1 MRARGFVGRA
11 AELSELTRSVGGKER
26 VVVVTGPAG
35 VGKSRLVETWAE
47 EHEVSRA
54 DLGAAR
60 DLEDALRRIGAAL
73 RLRFGP
79 EEDIRGAEAR
89 VAQALASRPDTV
101 LFIDDADAVVEV
113 LDAALGRLHRAA
125 PSAVFV
131 VTSRR
136 SVLTVPHRTLALGPL
151 PRDEAVTLL
160 VERARRVRP
169 DFEVSDAQRASVDLL
184 VERVDALPLG
194 LELLAPRLRLLS
206 PAQLLS
212 RLEGTAGPRDA
223 LDQALDRSFELLSPW
238 ERDAL
243 AQCTVSRD
251 GFYLDAAEAFVDLSA
266 HRGAPDVL
274 TVLESLVDQSLLR
287 TTTIPE
293 LPDDV
298 RLRFFGAVWERAKRE
313 LDPEASRAVAAR
325 HARYY
330 ADAAER
336 WDEAIES
343 ADEVAS
349 TARLVVELPNL
360 EAAFERAPD
369 RRTRARLGLALHL
382 AHQRRGPFGRQREL
396 VEEVRSIAQELGDAT
411 LSGRAELAAARV
423 YRWGGDLA
431 RSAEALARAIEH
443 AVAAGDVVTEASCA
457 RNMAANCFRAG
468 DLGAMRAHLERALD
482 AAVRSG
488 RPSDEVNARNGLG
501 WLYAEL
507 GEIDAAQRELER
519 ALKLA
524 RTTGIPGLVALVQ
537 SSLASLMLRAERYEP
552 AEHHATEAIRSYE
565 ELGYLRQ
572 WALEHLVR
580 GEARLLRGDLAGA
593 REDAQASVERARF
606 LGLSAPHARALAL
619 RGRVA
624 FFERDFRAA
633 REALDEALARL
644 PANGSDARTARGYLA
659 ACAAMSGDETHARD
673 GDYGDDP
680 LAALFDAFVRLG
692 EARASAARGEDVE
705 LAPLGDDLPASS
717 EARRLAELWHSLA
730 RELLPGRDTSA
741 VRVEVAEDGGWFRVA
756 GADGVDL
763 TRRRALRGVL
773 EALVAR
779 RLAAPGRPLSV
790 DDVLEAGWPGERMSP
805 ESGARRVYVTINRL
819 RNLGFGELLLTTGDG
834 YMLAPRVDVVVA

>member
-11 AELSELTRSVGGKER
+11 AELAELTQAAGSADR

-35 VGKSRLVETWAE
+35 VGKSRLVETWADDRD
-47 EHEVSRA
+47 VSRA

-79 EEDIRGAEAR
+79 EEDLPSAEAR
-89 VAQALASRPDTV
+89 IAQALGSRPETV

-113 LDAALGRLHRAA
+113 LDPALRRLHDAA
-125 PSAVFV
+125 SSAVFV
-131 VTSRR
+131 LTSRR

-169 DFEVSDAQRASVDLL
+169 DFAVSPTQRASVESL

-206 PAQLLS
+206 PAQLLE
-212 RLEGTAGPRDA
+212 RLEGAVGPKDA
-223 LDQALDRSFELLSPW
+223 LDHALDRSFELLSPW

-243 AQCTVSRD
+243 AQCTVTRD
-251 GFYLDAAEAFVDLSA
+251 GFYLDAAEAFVDLSS

-287 TTTIPE
+287 ATSIPE

-298 RLRFFGAVWERAKRE
+298 RVRFFGAVWERARRE
-313 LDPEASRAVAAR
+313 LDPEAERAAAAR

-343 ADEVAS
+343 SDEVAS

-360 EAAFERAPD
+360 EAAFERVGDAS
-369 RRTRARLGLALHL
+369 TRARLGLALHL

-396 VEEVRSIAQELGDAT
+396 VDTVRTIAAELGDPT

-423 YRWGGDLA
+423 YRWAGDLP
-431 RSAEALARAIEH
+431 RSAEALSRAMEH
-443 AVAAGDVVTEASCA
+443 ALASGDVATEASCA

-468 DLGAMRAHLERALD
+468 DLVAMRAHLDRALD
-482 AAVRSG
+482 AAARSG
-488 RPSDEVNARNGLG
+488 RASDEVNARNGLG
-501 WLYAEL
+501 WLFAEL
-507 GEIDAAQRELER
+507 GEIDAAQHELES
-519 ALKLA
+519 ALRLA
-524 RTTGIPGLVALVQ
+524 RATRIPGLVALVH
-537 SSLASLMLRAERYEP
+537 SSLASLMLRAERFEP

-572 WALEHLVR
+572 WSLEHLVR
-580 GEARLLRGDLAGA
+580 GEARLLRGDLEGA
-593 REDAQASVERARF
+593 RADAQASVERARF
-606 LGLSAPHARALAL
+606 LGLSAPLARALVL

-624 FFERDFRAA
+624 FFERSYRAA
-633 REALDEALARL
+633 REALDEALQRL
-644 PANGSDARTARGYLA
+644 PSDGSDARVARGYLA
-659 ACAAMSGDETHARD
+659 SCAAMLGDEPRA
-673 GDYGDDP
+673 GDRPYEGDT

-692 EARASAARGEDVE
+692 RARAAVARGDDAE
-705 LAPLGDDLPASS
+705 LSPLGNDSPGSA
-717 EARRLAELWHSLA
+717 EARRLIELWHALA

-741 VRVEVAEDGGWFRVA
+741 VRVEVAEDAGWFRVG

-773 EALVAR
+773 KSLVAR
-779 RLAAPGRPLSV
+779 RLAAPGSPLSV

-819 RNLGFGELLLTTGDG
+819 RNLGFGDLLLTTGDG
-834 YMLAPRVDVVVA
+834 YMLAPRVDVVVG